1 MNVNLNTGSN
11 AASREKVAIL
21 VDSGCDVCDDL
32 IKQYNM
38 KLLRL
43 HVIYPE
49 KDYSD
54 DLDITPDTVYR
65 RFPGEIPHTSTPG
78 PQEVK
83 DAVDEIRREG
93 YTHVLA
99 FAISSGL
106 SGTYNTISGVLNEE
120 EGLTSYVLDTRNVSF
135 GSGVL
140 AVWAAK
146 KLEEGMPYDEIVRL
160 LPGKIRDSKIFYY
173 MDTLTYLQ
181 KGGRIGL
188 VTSIVGN
195 ILNLK
200 PIISCNDDGVYYTVA
215 KIRGSRQGLSKLL
228 SEAKDFAGDS
238 PVWFSLLNGDAA
250 AASDEM
256 LPRLTEGIPRGQ
268 LLITKQI
275 AASMAVH
282 TGPGLLGIGILKN
295 P

>member
-1 MNVNLNTGSN
+1 MENKMNDNRVP
-11 AASREKVAIL
+11 RERVAIL
-21 VDSGCDVCDDL
+21 IDSGCDVTEEL
-32 IKQYNM
+32 IRQYNM

-54 DLDITPDTVYR
+54 DLDISPQTVYE
-65 RFPGEIPHTSTPG
+65 RFPGEIPHTSTPS

-83 DAVDEIRREG
+83 DMADELKREG

-106 SGTYNTISGVLNEE
+106 SGTYNTMCSVLNEE
-120 EGLTSYVLDTRNVSF
+120 EELTSFVLDTRNISF

-140 AVWAAK
+140 AVWAAQ
-146 KLEEGMPYDEIVRL
+146 KLEEGMPYEELVRL
-160 LPGKIRDSKIFYY
+160 LPGKVQDSKILYY

-200 PIISCNDDGVYYTVA
+200 PIISCNCEGVYYTVA
-215 KIRGSRQGLSKLL
+215 KPPCL
-228 SEAKDFAGDS
+228 
-238 PVWFSLLNGDAA
+238 
-250 AASDEM
+250 
-256 LPRLTEGIPRGQ
+256 
-268 LLITKQI
+268 
-275 AASMAVH
+275 
-282 TGPGLLGIGILKN
+282 
-295 P
+295 

>member
-1 MNVNLNTGSN
+1 MENKMNDNRVP
-11 AASREKVAIL
+11 RERVAIL
-21 VDSGCDVCDDL
+21 IDSGCDVTEEL
-32 IKQYNM
+32 IRQYNM

-54 DLDITPDTVYR
+54 DLDISPQTVYE
-65 RFPGEIPHTSTPG
+65 RFPGEIPHTSTPS

-83 DAVDEIRREG
+83 DMADELKREG

-106 SGTYNTISGVLNEE
+106 SGTYNTMCSVLNEE
-120 EGLTSYVLDTRNVSF
+120 EKLTSFVLDTRNISF

-140 AVWAAK
+140 AVWAAQ
-146 KLEEGMPYDEIVRL
+146 KLEEGMPYEELVRL
-160 LPGKIRDSKIFYY
+160 LPGKVQDSKILYY

-200 PIISCNDDGVYYTVA
+200 PIISCNGEGVYYTVA
-215 KIRGSRQGLSKLL
+215 KIRGFKQGMTKLL
-228 SEAKDFAGDS
+228 AEAKDFAGDG
-238 PVWFSLLNGDAA
+238 PVWFSLLNGNAA
-250 AASDEM
+250 AASNEM
-256 LPRLTEGIPRGQ
+256 LKRITEALPEGKH
-268 LLITKQI
+268 LLSKQI
-275 AASMAVH
+275 AASLAVH

>member
-1 MNVNLNTGSN
+1 MNVDCNTN
-11 AASREKVAIL
+11 ENKDTREKVAIL
-21 VDSGCDVCDDL
+21 IDSGCDVTDEL
-32 IKQYNM
+32 VRQYHM

-49 KDYSD
+49 RDYSD
-54 DLDITPDTVYR
+54 DLDITPQMVYS

-83 DAVDEIRREG
+83 DMVDEIKREG
-93 YTHVLA
+93 YTHVLS

-106 SGTYNTISGVLNEE
+106 SGTYNTICGVLNEE
-120 EGLTSYVLDTRNVSF
+120 TELTSFVLDTRNVSF

-146 KLEEGMPYDEIVRL
+146 KLEEGMSYDELVRI
-160 LPGKIRDSKIFYY
+160 LPDKVKDSKIFYY

-188 VTSIVGN
+188 VTSIVGS

-200 PIISCNDDGVYYTVA
+200 PIISCNEEGVYYTVA
-215 KIRGSRQGLSKLL
+215 KIRGSRQGLTKLL
-228 SEAKDFAGDS
+228 SEAKEFAGDS

-250 AASDEM
+250 AASAEM
-256 LPRLTEGIPRGQ
+256 QPRLSKEIPNGE
-268 LLITKQI
+268 LLLTKQI
-275 AASMAVH
+275 TASLAVH
-282 TGPGLLGIGILKN
+282 TGPGLLGIGIMKL
-295 P
+295 

>member
-1 MNVNLNTGSN
+1 MNVDYNKNENKGTQ
-11 AASREKVAIL
+11 EKVAIL
-21 VDSGCDVCDDL
+21 IDSGCDVTDEL
-32 IKQYNM
+32 IRQYHM

-54 DLDITPDTVYR
+54 DLDITPQMVYS

-83 DAVDEIRREG
+83 DMVDEIKREG
-93 YTHVLA
+93 YTHVLS

-106 SGTYNTISGVLNEE
+106 SGTYNTICSVLNEE
-120 EGLTSYVLDTRNVSF
+120 TELTSFVLDTRNVSF

-146 KLEEGMPYDEIVRL
+146 KLEEGMSFDELVRL
-160 LPGKIRDSKIFYY
+160 LPGKVKDSKIFYY

-188 VTSIVGN
+188 VTSIVGS

-200 PIISCNDDGVYYTVA
+200 PIISCNEEGVYYTVA
-215 KIRGSRQGLSKLL
+215 KIRGSRQGLTKLL
-228 SEAKDFAGDS
+228 SEAKEFAGDS

-250 AASDEM
+250 VASSEM
-256 LPRLTEGIPRGQ
+256 QPRLTKEIPNGKL
-268 LLITKQI
+268 LLIKQI
-275 AASMAVH
+275 APSLAVH
-282 TGPGLLGIGILKN
+282 TGPGLLGIGIMKL
-295 P
+295 